1 MGYGSAGRAAPPG
14 SIDLRSD
21 TVTQPSPAMRRAMA
35 GAEVGDDVFGED
47 PTVRALEER
56 SADLLGTEA
65 GLFVSSGTMG
75 NLVGLLANVPRGGEI
90 IGPAEIHTFS
100 SEGAGHA
107 VIAGASAR
115 TIAPAVDGTIDLD
128 AIRAAVRNPD
138 DIHEP
143 QTAMITFENTHAL
156 SMGQPLTPAHSQAVA
171 DLAGDLGL
179 NLFIDGARLFNAAV
193 ALDVPA
199 RSLVPRGAAATFCL
213 SKSLACPVGS
223 VVVGDSDFIDR
234 ARRARK
240 LVGGGMRQA
249 GVIAAAGLVALSDG
263 PDGMV
268 DRLAE
273 DHANA
278 RRLAEAL
285 ASMPGVTRL
294 DPARVRTN
302 FVLFAVGDAGAWP
315 DDRAGRERVVETRA
329 RFMAEVEARG
339 VRYIE
344 YPRGMIRAIPH
355 YGIESADIDKA
366 IAATRAALATI
377 GLAPAVP
384 V

>member
-1 MGYGSAGRAAPPG
+1 
-14 SIDLRSD
+14 
-21 TVTQPSPAMRRAMA
+21 
-35 GAEVGDDVFGED
+35 
-47 PTVRALEER
+47 
-56 SADLLGTEA
+56 
-65 GLFVSSGTMG
+65 
-75 NLVGLLANVPRGGEI
+75 
-90 IGPAEIHTFS
+90 
-100 SEGAGHA
+100 
-107 VIAGASAR
+107 
-115 TIAPAVDGTIDLD
+115 
-128 AIRAAVRNPD
+128 
-138 DIHEP
+138 
-143 QTAMITFENTHAL
+143 
-156 SMGQPLTPAHSQAVA
+156 
-171 DLAGDLGL
+171 
-179 NLFIDGARLFNAAV
+179 
-193 ALDVPA
+193 
-199 RSLVPRGAAATFCL
+199 
-213 SKSLACPVGS
+213 
-223 VVVGDSDFIDR
+223 
-234 ARRARK
+234 
-240 LVGGGMRQA
+240 MRQA